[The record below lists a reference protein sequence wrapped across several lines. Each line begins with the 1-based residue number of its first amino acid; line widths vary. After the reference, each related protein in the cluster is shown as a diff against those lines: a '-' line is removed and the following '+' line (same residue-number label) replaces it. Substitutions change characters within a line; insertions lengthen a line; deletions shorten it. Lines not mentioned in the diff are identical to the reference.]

1 MDKFVAYYRV
11 STDRQGETRLG
22 LDAQRAAVASYVRD
36 APILAE
42 YQEVESGKRHTNR
55 PQLAAA
61 LVECRRRRA
70 TLIIATLDRLA
81 RNVHFISGLME
92 SGVPFIAADSPQD
105 APFILHVRAAVA
117 EEEARKISRRTI
129 AALAEVKKRGVKL
142 GNPRWQDTIH
152 LAWEATRLRQPEPP
166 RQVVDLMVQQRA
178 AGKSL
183 RAIGTHLD
191 EMGIRTPRGYRW
203 HPEVISDI
211 LKRAHQEQPA
221 NA

>member
-1 MDKFVAYYRV
+1 MTKYVAYYRV

-36 APILAE
+36 APILSE
-42 YQEVESGKRHTNR
+42 YQEIESGKRHTNR

-61 LVECRRRRA
+61 LLECRRRRA

-92 SGVPFIAADSPQD
+92 SGVPFIAADAPQD
-105 APFILHVRAAVA
+105 SPFILHVRAAVA

-142 GNPRWQDTIH
+142 GNPRWQETIH
-152 LAWEATRLRQPEPP
+152 RAWDATRQRQPQIPP
-166 RQVVDLMVQQRA
+166 QVVSLMQQQRA
-178 AGKSL
+178 EGKSL
-183 RAIGTHLD
+183 RAIATHLD
-191 EMGIRTPRGYRW
+191 DMGLRTSRGCRW
-203 HPEVISDI
+203 HPETINDL
-211 LKRAHQEQPA
+211 LKRNSQEQA
-221 NA
+221 A